1 MGTRLWGGLSLVR
14 IGSVRFRFWSWIWY
28 CVSGFL
34 LSLVLSSFLKLQS
47 EKMASAD
54 VEFRCFVGGLAWST
68 DDRSLQEAF
77 SPYGEVV
84 ESKIISDRETGRS
97 RGFGFVTFNY
107 EQSMRDAI
115 DAMNGK
121 MLDGRSITVNPA
133 QSRGNGGGGGGGYGG
148 SRDRGERGYGGSG
161 GYSGG
166 GYGGGGGGGGGYG
179 GGGGSRYGGG
189 VPMVVAG
196 GDSHHDSALEFVFVC
211 KWSY

>member
-1 MGTRLWGGLSLVR
+1 MGTRVWGGLSLVLF
-14 IGSVRFRFWSWIWY
+14 GSVRFRLRFWFG
-28 CVSGFL
+28 VSGFL
-34 LSLVLSSFLKLQS
+34 LSLFLSSFLLLFYFK
-47 EKMASAD
+47 EMASAD

-97 RGFGFVTFNY
+97 RGFGFVTFND

-133 QSRGNGGGGGGGYGG
+133 QSRGNGGGGGGGG
-148 SRDRGERGYGGSG
+148 SRGYR
-161 GYSGG
+161 
-166 GYGGGGGGGGGYG
+166 GGGGGGGYG
-179 GGGGSRYGGG
+179 GGGGGYSGGGGSRYGGG
-189 VPMVVAG
+189 SEG
-196 GDSHHDSALEFVFVC
+196 GS
-211 KWSY
+211 WRR

>member
-1 MGTRLWGGLSLVR
+1 GAVCPWFV
-14 IGSVRFRFWSWIWY
+14 
-28 CVSGFL
+28 
-34 LSLVLSSFLKLQS
+34 LVLFVFGSGPGSGTVLVVSCSLLFCQVFFLQS

-97 RGFGFVTFNY
+97 RGFGFVTFND

-133 QSRGNGGGGGGGYGG
+133 QSRGNGGGGG
-148 SRDRGERGYGGSG
+148 
-161 GYSGG
+161 
-166 GYGGGGGGGGGYG
+166 
-179 GGGGSRYGGG
+179 
-189 VPMVVAG
+189 
-196 GDSHHDSALEFVFVC
+196 
-211 KWSY
+211 

>member
-1 MGTRLWGGLSLVR
+1 MLYITLSFFFYSRLVYGAVCPWFSLSLF
-14 IGSVRFRFWSWIWY
+14 VRFRFWS

-34 LSLVLSSFLKLQS
+34 LSLFLSSFLIRQS

-97 RGFGFVTFNY
+97 RGFGFVTFND

-133 QSRGNGGGGGGGYGG
+133 QSRGNGGGSRGGGGYGG
-148 SRDRGERGYGGSG
+148 SRDRG
-161 GYSGG
+161 
-166 GYGGGGGGGGGYG
+166 YGGGGVVVLAMVEV
-179 GGGGSRYGGG
+179 
-189 VPMVVAG
+189 VPRAVAG
-196 GDSHHDSALEFVFVC
+196 GDKHDDDDGLGFSFVS
-211 KWSY
+211 WSYVLVL

>member
-1 MGTRLWGGLSLVR
+1 MNNILKKKALIVMIQPMENNVLELRNPWDLCMGRSVPGSLCLC
-14 IGSVRFRFWSWIWY
+14 SFRFWFWF

-34 LSLVLSSFLKLQS
+34 LSLFLSSFLIRQS

-97 RGFGFVTFNY
+97 RGFGFVTFND

-133 QSRGNGGGGGGGYGG
+133 QSRGNGGGGGGWFAWL
-148 SRDRGERGYGGSG
+148 R
-161 GYSGG
+161 
-166 GYGGGGGGGGGYG
+166 GGGGGGG
-179 GGGGSRYGGG
+179 
-189 VPMVVAG
+189 
-196 GDSHHDSALEFVFVC
+196 
-211 KWSY
+211 